1 FKYVIALQKNLD
13 FKRPK
18 SCSLGSTAIMI
29 RPPSG
34 RRGPAL
40 FACSFVNPP
49 DLVKS
54 MPEAPWKTHR
64 TREILITTL
73 FIMKA
78 FLEIIL
84 GHFSVHQGY
93 RIGLYFSRNG
103 VSFEYYRKVPTTV
116 STGIFWISRLLLI
129 CFDEVH
135 AEFRCAGR
143 LYFVNGFIQLILI

>member
-1 FKYVIALQKNLD
+1 
-13 FKRPK
+13 
-18 SCSLGSTAIMI
+18 
-29 RPPSG
+29 
-34 RRGPAL
+34 
-40 FACSFVNPP
+40 
-49 DLVKS
+49 
-54 MPEAPWKTHR
+54 WKTHR

-143 LYFVNGFIQLILI
+143 LYFVNGFIQLILIFRRKRSAYQILISVFRGRPEQFVVVNRFRKRSGYEFYRTLNPCGLRLIGEILP